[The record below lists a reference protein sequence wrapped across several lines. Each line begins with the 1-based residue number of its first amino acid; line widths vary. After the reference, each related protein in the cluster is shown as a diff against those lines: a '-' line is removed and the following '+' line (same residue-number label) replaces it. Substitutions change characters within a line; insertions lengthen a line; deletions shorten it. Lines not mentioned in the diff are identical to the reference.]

1 MKNSGGIS
9 IQMNY
14 SALPRVVVS
23 GPAGPASAGC
33 WLDTQDCAHVVV
45 SGPAAPASPGC
56 WLETQDCAQA
66 CSAEEQVL
74 TRCLGDWYEY

>member
-23 GPAGPASAGC
+23 GPA
-33 WLDTQDCAHVVV
+33 
-45 SGPAAPASPGC
+45 APASPEC
-56 WLETQDCAQA
+56 WLDTQDCAQA

-74 TRCLGDWYEY
+74 TRSLGDWYEY